1 MTYADK
7 TQIRGYWKDDKLDR
21 EKEHSLIL
29 KDGAIKAQNLFDPE
43 SGQLKGKGVLEMNN
57 CTYDGTWTNGKL
69 NGRGTMIQSDGGK
82 YVGDF
87 VDNVR

>member
-1 MTYADK
+1 
-7 TQIRGYWKDDKLDR
+7 
-21 EKEHSLIL
+21 
-29 KDGAIKAQNLFDPE
+29 LFDPE